1 MSRYKKEPEDAKN
14 LSSGAMMGQV
24 PAVLNRRHLAA
35 STPDLPGIAPDERA
49 LADAGTDRPDG
60 LPPWRFGPYR
70 DAMGSKK
77 YFIRHAR
84 RLQGE

>member
-1 MSRYKKEPEDAKN
+1 
-14 LSSGAMMGQV
+14 MGQV

-35 STPDLPGIAPDERA
+35 TTPDLPGIAPDQREARDERA